1 MSEDP
6 PPGYPSATR
15 PANRLLALSEGER
28 PQERAFTHGVG
39 KLSDTELLAL
49 ILRSGTRGHDVITL
63 AEGLLAEAGS
73 LHALAR
79 WHESDFRRRKGIGRI
94 KALQLCTVM
103 EIVRRVL
110 QAERLAPAI
119 FREPEDIVAYLTPR
133 ALGLNMEKCWVL
145 TLNTRNRLQRC
156 VELTS
161 GTANQTLV
169 RASEVLR
176 EVVRDGAT
184 GFIIA
189 HNHPSGD
196 PSPSAADNQ
205 ITRRLRTAAEALDI
219 SFQDHIVIGDPAN
232 DPVGLGH
239 YSYRAAGLL

>member
-6 PPGYPSATR
+6 LPGSPAAAR
-15 PANRLLALSEGER
+15 PANRLLALAEGER
-28 PQERAFTHGVG
+28 PQERAFTLGVG
-39 KLSDTELLAL
+39 RLSDIELLAL

-73 LHALAR
+73 LHSLAR
-79 WHESDFRRRKGIGRI
+79 WHESDFRRLKGVGRV

-110 QAERLAPAI
+110 QAERLAPAT
-119 FREPEDIVAYLTPR
+119 FTEPEHIVSFLGPR
-133 ALGLNMEKCWVL
+133 VLGLTMEKCWVL

-169 RASEVLR
+169 RASEALR

-205 ITRRLRTAAEALDI
+205 ITRKLRSAADALDLTLH
-219 SFQDHIVIGDPAN
+219 DHVVLGDPAH
-232 DPVGLGH
+232 DPVGVGY
-239 YSYRAAGLL
+239 YSYREAGLL